1 MHMPINRVPTGIREL
16 DEILE
21 GGYPAQQGILVSGP
35 PGSGKSILAAHFLY
49 KSCKDGK
56 KCVLMLTQMNV
67 ESFLEQAESI
77 GIDFQSCI
85 EKGTLNISK
94 SFETRTN
101 KIYNAARHGTGIGFL
116 EKDCV
121 QSVQDIPEDVEIVV
135 IDNLDMLSLYHS
147 KEEFADKFFTINDI
161 LYAKKC
167 TTLFLIGQEETG
179 IKQAI
184 AQHTSFGNIELHVS
198 RDTVTG
204 RGMRQMYIPKMRC
217 TYLSLEPLNFRITKE
232 GIRIER
238 IFQRDEIIKDA
249 LEYVV

>member
-1 MHMPINRVPTGIREL
+1 MSISRIPTGIKEL
-16 DEILE
+16 DAILD
-21 GGYPAQQGILVSGP
+21 GGYPSQQGILVSGP
-35 PGSGKSILAAHFLY
+35 PGSGKSILATHFLY

-56 KCVLMLTQMNV
+56 KCVLMLTQVNV

-77 GIDFQSCI
+77 GLDFRPCI
-85 EKGTLNISK
+85 EKGTLEITK
-94 SFETRTN
+94 AFETRTN
-101 KIYNAARHGTGIGFL
+101 KIYNAERHGARIGFL

-167 TTLFLIGQEETG
+167 TTLFLVGQEEKG

-184 AQHTSFGNIELHVS
+184 AQHTSFGNIELYMD

-217 TYLSLEPLNFRITKE
+217 TYLSLEPLNFKITKE
-232 GIRIER
+232 GIKIER
-238 IFQRDEIIKDA
+238 IFQRDEIINDA
-249 LEYVV
+249 LDALI